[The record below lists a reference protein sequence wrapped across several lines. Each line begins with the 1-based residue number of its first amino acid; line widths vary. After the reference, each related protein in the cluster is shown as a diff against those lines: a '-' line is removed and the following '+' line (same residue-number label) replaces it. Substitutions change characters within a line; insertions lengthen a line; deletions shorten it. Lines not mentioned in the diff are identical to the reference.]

1 MRDNERQ
8 RMRTKVANRPLVL
21 SIDNKKRV
29 HKKQLTGITNFDP
42 HELDAFKNSVAKSD
56 GDTMRQNSTV
66 ESRTSREGSRRRGS
80 RKLSVTDQINADI
93 VLKAARRA
101 SLMMG
106 VNH

>member
-56 GDTMRQNSTV
+56 GDTMRQNSNV
-66 ESRTSREGSRRRGS
+66 ESREGSRRRGS